1 MAEINFGLIDTQ
13 APARIANALMPSPE
27 QQGAQALQVMQMQ
40 QAARQGQVSQM
51 QFQKMKRENDMLETI
66 RAKIIANGGPPD
78 LRVAARAMIESG
90 DPEHILMGQKIETS
104 VRQQEEATQYRRDNN
119 VNVPV
124 ANNLGAP
131 TATMP
136 PMTGAPA
143 ATMPPMTGV
152 PTATMP
158 PMTGAPAST
167 GGNALTGMVT
177 PPAVPPVVANNLVPG
192 SDPSA
197 PLKTKLDWLIR
208 NYHRIGN
215 NPELQSEKALL
226 LKQIEDVQH
235 SLRDLSVLP
244 PDVKL
249 MQALGIPATQAG
261 FAQLTALKDN
271 PGEFTRILN
280 ALDLPPDEKRALQL
294 QKVRT
299 MATHTPGT
307 KVILPP
313 MENAEQKGKGEANVK
328 LYGDISAAARLAAKS
343 LPAIETQGNII
354 NRADFA
360 TGFGTDVKKA
370 GASLLA
376 ALGVPEAERFA
387 TNAQTFL
394 AASQQAVLQRQL
406 EQKGPQ
412 TEADAQRI
420 TQTGAQLGNTPAAN
434 KFIIDVAKSQFKR
447 DMEQRNFF
455 DNWWKTNKTYE
466 GAETAWYA
474 GDGGKSLFDR
484 ADLKKYTPKTP
495 AAAQGKFIYLGPEKG
510 K

>member
-51 QFQKMKRENDMLETI
+51 QLQKMKQDAEGVAEFSR
-66 RAKIIANGGPPD
+66 RVASFGGPSDPMEI
-78 LRVAARAMIESG
+78 ARAYLAHP
-90 DPEHILMGQKIETS
+90 DPEMKKFGAGLMQKA
-104 VRQQEEATQYRRDNN
+104 QATALYDKRY
-119 VNVPV
+119 PV
-124 ANNLGAP
+124 APPAA
-131 TATMP
+131 ATPPVVMP
-136 PMTGAPA
+136 PA
-143 ATMPPMTGV
+143 ATGS
-152 PTATMP
+152 PTAGVNTLP
-158 PMTGAPAST
+158 ALVGATSKPMDE
-167 GGNALTGMVT
+167 N
-177 PPAVPPVVANNLVPG
+177 
-192 SDPSA
+192 
-197 PLKTKLDWLIR
+197 
-208 NYHRIGN
+208 
-215 NPELQSEKALL
+215 QL
-226 LKQIEDVQH
+226 LKQIQDEII
-235 SLRDLSVLP
+235 DLSPLADDPRAKQRLATLNEREKELLKTLTVAQGTTVFRPGLP
-244 PDVKL
+244 PLTVPEATPTDVRT
-249 MQALGIPATQAG
+249 MQQLGYPLTQQGYTA
-261 FAQLTALKDN
+261 FRDAQRPDRLLTPSEED
-271 PGEFTRILN
+271 
-280 ALDLPPDEKRALQL
+280 
-294 QKVRT
+294 QKVRIAAAGRP
-299 MATHTPGT
+299 MGT

-420 TQTGAQLGNTPAAN
+420 TQTGAQLGNTPDAN
-434 KFIIDVAKSQFKR
+434 KFIIDVAKAQFKR